1 MKMTELKE
9 LRKKIEEIT
18 IEMLTLLKTRTEI
31 AQEIGK
37 IKNKEGMSVSNESRE
52 DELRELVKRQCK
64 EIDFDSNTALKFL
77 NFLLNESVKVQSS
90 ESKTHLAIFLKAKE
104 LEQKG
109 KKIIHLEVGEPDFQ
123 PPINVKKSLSEVYD
137 KGFGKYGPAKG
148 LPEFRTKLAEFA
160 NENFDAK
167 INSENVMVTPGAR
180 FGVFLSI
187 TTLLDPGDEMIVIEP
202 AWPAYRQC
210 AINAGIKVRTV
221 KTTLENKWEPSMDEI
236 LSCIN
241 DNTKMIVLNYPNNP
255 TGKILPKILQDQ
267 IVEISKKHDLYILS
281 DEIYS
286 NYSNKEWTSILSY
299 NYEKSI
305 ITQSFSKSHS
315 MTGYRIGY
323 LISNQKIVER
333 LEKLEALCLTNVS
346 EPIQYVALQVIKS
359 PFEAVQEN
367 AEIIEARL
375 GILVESAKDIGLE
388 FIEPDGAM
396 YLFAKTKYK
405 DFDATKFSE
414 KLLERG
420 VAIAPGEGF
429 GDYKEFFRI
438 TAIDET
444 KLKEGMIILDTILK
458 ESYE

>member
-1 MKMTELKE
+1 MKMTELEE

-160 NENFDAK
+160 NKNFDAK

-210 AINAGIKVRTV
+210 AINAGIKVRSI
-221 KTTLENKWEPSMDEI
+221 KTTLENKWEPDIDEI
-236 LSCIN
+236 SSCIN

-255 TGKILPKILQDQ
+255 TGKILPKTLQDQ

-346 EPIQYVALQVIKS
+346 EPIQYTAMKS
-359 PFEAVQEN
+359 LEDDVTNNVKIMNERLEKLE
-367 AEIIEARL
+367 EICKEM
-375 GILVESAKDIGLE
+375 ELE
-388 FIEPDGAM
+388 FVRPDGAM
-396 YLFAKTKYK
+396 YIFARTKEPINS
-405 DFDATKFSE
+405 SE
-414 KLLERG
+414 LSEELLNYG
-420 VAIAPGEGF
+420 VAIAPGIGF
-429 GDYKEFFRI
+429 GDYNEFFRI
-438 TAIDET
+438 SACLDIKTLI
-444 KLKEGMIILDTILK
+444 EGMDILK
-458 ESYE
+458 TRL

>member
-1 MKMTELKE
+1 MKMTELEK

-18 IEMLTLLKTRTEI
+18 IEMLSLLKTRTEI

-37 IKNKEGMSVSNESRE
+37 IKKKEGMSVSNESRE
-52 DELRELVKRQCK
+52 DELRELIKKQCQ
-64 EIDFDSNTALKFL
+64 EINFDSNAALKFL

-187 TTLLDPGDEMIVIEP
+187 TTLLDPGDEMVVIEP

-210 AINAGIKVRTV
+210 AINAGIKVRSI
-221 KTTLENKWEPSMDEI
+221 KTTLENKWEPDIDEI
-236 LSCIN
+236 SSCIN

-255 TGKILPKILQDQ
+255 TGKILPKTLQDK
-267 IVEISKKHDLYILS
+267 IVEIARKHDLYILS

-333 LEKLEALCLTNVS
+333 LAKLEALCLTNVS
-346 EPIQYVALQVIKS
+346 EPIQYTAMKS
-359 PFEAVQEN
+359 LEDDVTNNVKLMNERLTKLE
-367 AEIIEARL
+367 EICKEM
-375 GILVESAKDIGLE
+375 ELE
-388 FIEPDGAM
+388 FVKPDGAM
-396 YLFAKTKYK
+396 YIFARTKNPIN
-405 DFDATKFSE
+405 TSELSE
-414 KLLERG
+414 KLLDHG
-420 VAIAPGEGF
+420 VAIAPGIGF
-429 GDYKEFFRI
+429 GDYNEFFRI
-438 TAIDET
+438 SACLDIKTLIQ
-444 KLKEGMIILDTILK
+444 GMDILK
-458 ESYE
+458 TRL

>member
-1 MKMTELKE
+1 MKMTELEE

-148 LPEFRTKLAEFA
+148 LPEFRIKLAEFA

-210 AINAGIKVRTV
+210 AINAGIKVRSI
-221 KTTLENKWEPSMDEI
+221 KTTLENKWEPDIDEI
-236 LSCIN
+236 SSCIN

-255 TGKILPKILQDQ
+255 TGKILPKTLQDK
-267 IVEISKKHDLYILS
+267 IVEIARKHDLYILS

-333 LEKLEALCLTNVS
+333 LAKLEALCLTNVS
-346 EPIQYVALQVIKS
+346 EPIQYTAMNSLEEDVTDNVKLINERLTKL
-359 PFEAVQEN
+359 E
-367 AEIIEARL
+367 EICKEM
-375 GILVESAKDIGLE
+375 ELE
-388 FIEPDGAM
+388 FVKPDGAM
-396 YLFAKTKYK
+396 YIFARTKNPIN
-405 DFDATKFSE
+405 TSE
-414 KLLERG
+414 LSEELLDHG
-420 VAIAPGEGF
+420 VAIAPGIGF
-429 GDYKEFFRI
+429 GDYNEFFRI
-438 TAIDET
+438 SACLDIKTLIQ
-444 KLKEGMIILDTILK
+444 GMDILK
-458 ESYE
+458 TRL

>member
-1 MKMTELKE
+1 MKMTELEE

-64 EIDFDSNTALKFL
+64 EIGFDSNTALKFL

-104 LEQKG
+104 LEREG

-221 KTTLENKWEPSMDEI
+221 KTTLENKWEPSIDEI
-236 LSCIN
+236 SSCIN
-241 DNTKMIVLNYPNNP
+241 DNTKMLVLNYPNNP
-255 TGKILPKILQDQ
+255 TGKILPKTLQDK
-267 IVEISKKHDLYILS
+267 IVEIARKHDLYILS

-333 LEKLEALCLTNVS
+333 LAKLEALCLTNVS
-346 EPIQYVALQVIKS
+346 EPIQYTAMKS
-359 PFEAVQEN
+359 LEEDVTDNVKLINERLTKLE
-367 AEIIEARL
+367 EICKEM
-375 GILVESAKDIGLE
+375 ELE
-388 FIEPDGAM
+388 FVKPDGAM
-396 YLFAKTKYK
+396 YIFARTKNPIN
-405 DFDATKFSE
+405 TSELSE
-414 KLLERG
+414 KLLDHG
-420 VAIAPGEGF
+420 VAIAPGIGF
-429 GDYKEFFRI
+429 GDYNEFFRI
-438 TAIDET
+438 SACLDIKTLIQ
-444 KLKEGMIILDTILK
+444 GMDILK
-458 ESYE
+458 TRL